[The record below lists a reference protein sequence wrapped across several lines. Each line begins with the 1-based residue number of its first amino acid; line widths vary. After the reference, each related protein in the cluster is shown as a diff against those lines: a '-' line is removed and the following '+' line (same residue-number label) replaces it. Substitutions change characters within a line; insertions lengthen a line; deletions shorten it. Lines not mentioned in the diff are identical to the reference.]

1 MDTVLNTESGNTEK
15 INISGGEETMGGD
28 WVG

>member
-1 MDTVLNTESGNTEK
+1 MDTVLNTESGNIEK
-15 INISGGEETMGGD
+15 INIIGGEGTVGGD